1 MNKLR
6 ILQVSMLSFLLLF
19 GVISCNNDTDNNE
32 EATQDT
38 TAVKNDD
45 NHMGGVDINTKFK
58 LPSPVELYMFLWDAN
73 AKFNKDVLNSIDKAD
88 KYLTTTSKA
97 INLGIYSSDL
107 AYCTVFGKNQETFTY
122 FSTTKKIAE
131 DLGLTEGFDEAIA
144 QRLDKNIN
152 NSDSLFQI
160 TSDSYSDVTRFME
173 SQGKSELLPLL
184 VAGGWIESVYINVKS
199 VGEFHTD
206 KDIAGILADQGVL
219 LETLIEYFNSLEEKS
234 DDVKNII
241 SQFQDLQESFDKLY
255 DNDEEEIITEEQFN
269 ELAGKIEKIRSSF
282 VK

>member
-1 MNKLR
+1 MIKLR
-6 ILQVSMLSFLLLF
+6 FLQLSVLSFLLLL
-19 GVISCNNDTDNNE
+19 GSISCNNDTDNNTE
-32 EATQDT
+32 TTNDT
-38 TAVKNDD
+38 ASVKENT
-45 NHMGGVDINTKFK
+45 HMSGVDIDTKFK

-73 AKFNKDVLNSIDKAD
+73 AKFNKDALNPIDKAS

-122 FSTTKKIAE
+122 FSTTKKLAE

-144 QRLDKNIN
+144 KRLDKNIN

-173 SQGKSELLPLL
+173 SQGKGDMLPLL

-234 DDVKNII
+234 DDIKNII
-241 SQFQDLQESFDKLY
+241 SQFQDLQTSFDKLY
-255 DNDEEEIITEEQFN
+255 DNDEDELITEEQFN
-269 ELAGKIEKIRSSF
+269 ELAGKIEKIRNGF

>member
-1 MNKLR
+1 MTKLR
-6 ILQVSMLSFLLLF
+6 ILQISALSFLLIF
-19 GVISCNNDTDNNE
+19 GVMSCTNDTEKNDE
-32 EATQDT
+32 TTQDT
-38 TAVKNDD
+38 TAVNEE
-45 NHMGGVDINTKFK
+45 NHMSGVDIDTKFK

-73 AKFNKDVLNSIDKAD
+73 AKFNKDALNPIDKAS

-122 FSTTKKIAE
+122 FSTTKKLAE

-144 QRLDKNIN
+144 KRLDKNIN

-173 SQGKSELLPLL
+173 SQGKSDLLPLL
-184 VAGGWIESVYINVKS
+184 VAGGWVESVYINVKS

-219 LETLIEYFNSLEEKS
+219 LETLIEYFNSLDEKS

-241 SQFQDLQESFDKLY
+241 SQFQDLQTSFDKLY
-255 DNDEEEIITEEQFN
+255 DNDEDVLITEEQFN